1 MVETEPCP
9 YSGNF
14 NYLMAYHKELLILCF
29 SVYKNEFAGPDGG
42 NGGHGGHVMFRAN
55 GKINSLR

>member
-1 MVETEPCP
+1 
-9 YSGNF
+9 
-14 NYLMAYHKELLILCF
+14 MAYHKELLVLCF

-55 GKINSLR
+55 GKINSLRLVIQCGIY